1 MSENIYIKK
10 QCKQINDFPK
20 NCAIIQI
27 ILNILHTLETTNKVR
42 DRKNFLFVNGYLK
55 DFFVDPLPKCKKS

>member
-10 QCKQINDFPK
+10 QCKQINDYTK
-20 NCAIIQI
+20 NCTIIQI
-27 ILNILHTLETTNKVR
+27 ILHTLETTNEVG